1 MNEPIKIRPAQPE
14 DAEVASVLLHSAYTH
29 QQETYPLPE
38 EHENRFL
45 KYLQHFFR
53 TAGNR
58 FSYQYIQVAE
68 HNGSVIG
75 LVLSFAGKD
84 EERLNAATGWQLE
97 REAEDDEWYVDALA
111 VLANWGRKGIGT
123 HLLQTAEQLARRYHY
138 TKIALH
144 VARENKQARSFYHG
158 LQYGV
163 TQQTLL
169 YQRPYV
175 RMVKVL
181 DNSQELLDEL

>member
-1 MNEPIKIRPAQPE
+1 MNREMNEPVKIRPAQPD

-29 QQETYPLPE
+29 QQVTYPLLE

-45 KYLQHFFR
+45 KHLQHFFR
-53 TAGNR
+53 IVGNR

-68 HNGSVIG
+68 HNGAVVG
-75 LVLSFAGKD
+75 LVLSFGGRD

-97 REAEDDEWYVDALA
+97 REAEDDEWYIDALA
-111 VLANWGRKGIGT
+111 VLMNWGRQGIGT
-123 HLLQTAEQLARRYHY
+123 RLLQTAEQQARHHHY
-138 TKIALH
+138 AKIALH
-144 VARENKQARSFYHG
+144 IAQENKQAFSLYHH

-163 TQQTLL
+163 MQQTLL

-175 RMVKVL
+175 RMVKKL
-181 DNSQELLDEL
+181 DNG